1 MGAEKRVSCGPSIH
15 PHPFVPCSANIFAFP
30 IAARTIDLIAQ
41 PVNVRTQVV
50 VLFTVQLVLFTA
62 QLHFFEEVLHVGV
75 LFVGLGQVL
84 Q

>member
-1 MGAEKRVSCGPSIH
+1 
-15 PHPFVPCSANIFAFP
+15 
-30 IAARTIDLIAQ
+30 LIAQ